1 MRFMANLRHFRSVG
15 LCLLAGGALFTASC
29 DQGAAKRPVRAHI
42 PQVQFEVPDRPAPL
56 PLHTARTASA
66 SLAPRPRPAIE
77 ILMEQVEIAFR
88 QGEQNYKAGHLDKA
102 RRDFDHAVDWILLS
116 GIDLHADPRLEGL
129 FDRIVGTIHTYEAA
143 AFKEGDGFTEQKAEP
158 AAIDEIA
165 EINFP
170 TDPRLR
176 AMAEGVLKDTPHD
189 LPLVVNDHVLS
200 YLNFFQTPRGR
211 AIVERGLQRA
221 GKYRDMI
228 SRILREEGMPQ
239 DLIYLAQAESAFI
252 PHAVSKARAVGL
264 WQFMS
269 YTGRDYG
276 LHTSWWVDDRR
287 DPEQSTRAAARHLRD
302 LYAEFN
308 DWLLAM
314 AAYNTGAGGVE
325 RAIQRTGYADFWELY
340 DRNVLPKE
348 TRNYVPIIIALA
360 LIAKDAQRYG
370 INVQP
375 EEPLRTDRVKP
386 GAAIDLRLV
395 AETIDT
401 SVETL
406 KNLNPHLLRMVTPS
420 DPEFEMH
427 LPEGTA
433 EHFFAEIAEIPED
446 KRVLWR
452 RHRVESGETLTS
464 IAKKYRV
471 TAAAVAEANNLEAK
485 AALPEGEKLIIPASA
500 PAASEQ
506 GKLTRYRVRRGDTLH
521 TIAEQFSVTP
531 AELRQWNGLRSD
543 HVTRG
548 ASLRVYPGGRRP
560 ATVAAKRGAAQTAA
574 AKSKSSAKPPTGSRS
589 NDTAATDALGG
600 STGRVHKVRAGETL
614 WSIARAYSTTVE
626 AIRAANQFLI
636 SRQLQVGDQ
645 LLIASVQP

>member
-1 MRFMANLRHFRSVG
+1 M
-15 LCLLAGGALFTASC
+15 
-29 DQGAAKRPVRAHI
+29 
-42 PQVQFEVPDRPAPL
+42 
-56 PLHTARTASA
+56 HTARLNAK
-66 SLAPRPRPAIE
+66 SLNPRPRAAADV
-77 ILMEQVEIAFR
+77 LVERVEAVFR
-88 QGEQNYKAGHLDKA
+88 QGEQNYKAGYLDRA
-102 RRDFDHAVDWILLS
+102 RRDFDRAVDWILLS
-116 GIDLHADPRLEGL
+116 GLDLHSDPRLEQL
-129 FDRIVGTIHTYEAA
+129 FDRIVNTIHNYEAA
-143 AFKEGDGFTEQKAEP
+143 AFKEGDGFTEQRSEP

-165 EINFP
+165 ELTFP
-170 TDPRLR
+170 ADPRLR
-176 AMAEGVLKDTPHD
+176 AMAEGVLKDIPHD
-189 LPLVVNDHVLS
+189 LPLMVNDHVLS

-228 SRILREEGMPQ
+228 SRVLREEGMPQ
-239 DLIYLAQAESAFI
+239 DLIYLAQAESAFLPAAI
-252 PHAVSKARAVGL
+252 SKARAVGM

-276 LHTSWWVDDRR
+276 LKTTWWSDDRR
-287 DPEQSTRAAARHLRD
+287 DPEKATRAAAKHLRD
-302 LYAEFN
+302 LYNEFN

-314 AAYNTGAGGVE
+314 AAYNTGAGGVS

-340 DRNVLPKE
+340 DRNVLPRE

-360 LIAKDAQRYG
+360 LIAKDPARYN

-375 EEPLRTDRVKP
+375 EDPLRTDRVKP

-406 KNLNPHLLRMVTPS
+406 KGLNPHLLRMVTPNDS
-420 DPEFEMH
+420 EFELH

-433 EHFFAEIAEIPED
+433 ERFFAEIADIPED

-452 RHRVESGETLTS
+452 RHRVESGESLTS

-471 TAAAVAEANNLEAK
+471 TAGAVAEANNLEAK
-485 AALPEGEKLIIPASA
+485 AALQEGDKLIIPASA

-521 TIAEQFSVTP
+521 SIAEQFSVTP
-531 AELRQWNGLRSD
+531 AELRQWNGLRTD
-543 HVTRG
+543 KLARG
-548 ASLRVYPGGRRP
+548 ASLRVYPGGRP
-560 ATVAAKRGAAQTAA
+560 APVQRAAAAKRPVPGKASPAAAQQAA
-574 AKSKSSAKPPTGSRS
+574 A
-589 NDTAATDALGG
+589 DAAD
-600 STGRVHKVRAGETL
+600 SRVHRVRAGETL
-614 WSIARAYSTTVE
+614 WSIARAYQTTVE
-626 AIRAANQFLI
+626 AIRAANQFLL

-645 LLIASVQP
+645 LLIASARP